1 MLQEMTRLLKPIYL
15 QIWSLFALLIILYFP
30 FVRTMVED
38 WNMNDNYS
46 HGYLIPWVSAFMVY
60 TMRREIREVIISP
73 SNIGLPLII
82 LGLIQLTVANIG
94 SEYFLQRTSMIPVLF
109 GLSLFLV
116 GKPFTKKISIPI
128 LYLIFM
134 IPIPAIIW
142 NQVAFPMK
150 LFASALSEK
159 IIQTVGIP
167 VLREGNILHLANTTL
182 EVIDACSGLRSLTS
196 MLALST
202 AFAYL
207 SHHSVPRKWVLF
219 LSAIPIAILVN
230 VVRLTITA
238 GLANQFGEEIA
249 LGFLHELSGWVTFA
263 LGLVM
268 LIGVHFLLSRARRA
282 NCAAD

>member
-1 MLQEMTRLLKPIYL
+1 MTRLLKPIYL
-15 QIWSLFALLIILYFP
+15 QIWSLFALFIILYFP

-46 HGYLIPWVSAFMVY
+46 HGYFIPWVSAFMVY

-82 LGLIQLTVANIG
+82 LGLIQLTLANIG

-116 GKPFTKKISIPI
+116 GKPFTKKVSIPV

-150 LFASALSEK
+150 LFSSALSEK

-167 VLREGNILHLANTTL
+167 ILREGNILHLANTTL

-207 SHHSVPRKWVLF
+207 SRHSLARKWVLF

-238 GLANQFGEEIA
+238 GLANRFGEEIA

-263 LGLVM
+263 LGLAM
-268 LIGVHFLLSRARRA
+268 LIGVHFLLSRARRV
-282 NCAAD
+282 NCVQD